1 MNVLLDT
8 HAFLRLSQD
17 ASLLGPRA
25 REAIENEEARV
36 LLSVCSIWEMAIKIK
51 IGKLRIDVPLEE
63 AVNAG
68 VDAGLRLLDLR
79 KEAVYRTLSLDLTH
93 RDPFDRILAAQAL
106 TEDMLFVSGDA
117 VFDAWGVR
125 RVW

>member
-1 MNVLLDT
+1 VNVLLDT
-8 HAFLRLSQD
+8 HAFLLLSQD
-17 ASLLGPRA
+17 VSLLGLRA
-25 REAIENEEARV
+25 REVIENEEARV
-36 LLSVCSIWEMAIKIK
+36 FLSLCSIWEMAIKLK

-68 VDAGLRLLDLR
+68 VAAGLRLLELR
-79 KEAVYRTLSLDLTH
+79 KEAVYRTLSLDLAP

-106 TEDMLFVSGDA
+106 TGDMLFVSRDTA
-117 VFDAWGVR
+117 FDTWEVR